1 MEDILVLLLRLLG
14 VIAQGVFYFVMEFL
28 IKGPGY
34 LIHRL
39 FAGKH
44 ADPEGLFAF
53 VFGILFWVVVGFV
66 CYFVYKAFLS

>member
-1 MEDILVLLLRLLG
+1 MEDLLVLFLKLLG
-14 VIAQGVFYFVMEFL
+14 FIAQGVFFFVMEFL

-44 ADPEGLFAF
+44 ADLDGLFAI
-53 VFGILFWVVVGFV
+53 VFGILFWVVVGFGA
-66 CYFVYKAFLS
+66 YFIYSLV

>member
-14 VIAQGVFYFVMEFL
+14 VIAQGVLYFVMEFL

-44 ADPEGLFAF
+44 ADLDGLFAI
-53 VFGILFWVVVGFV
+53 VFGIVFWVVVGLGA
-66 CYFVYKAFLS
+66 YFIYRLV